1 MRDFFRHI
9 YYKNLFIKNVIFIL
23 IMFVL
28 AFVLWKMDMLGYFP
42 PLLLIVVASLR
53 LTELVYLKDDVMSY
67 ENKSEKAIKREKV
80 FCLIGYIVSIVAIIK
95 VINKGYV

>member
-1 MRDFFRHI
+1 MRDFLRHM

-28 AFVLWKMDMLGYFP
+28 AFVLWKMDMLGYFT
-42 PLLLIVVASLR
+42 PLLLIVLVSLR
-53 LTELVYLKDDVMSY
+53 LTELVYLKDDVMSH

-80 FCLIGYIVSIVAIIK
+80 ICLIGFIVSIVAIFK
-95 VINKGYV
+95 VIDKGYI

>member
-28 AFVLWKMDMLGYFP
+28 AFVLWMMDMLGYFP